1 VASVTIVL
9 SSDDSRLQAAHER
22 LFRAQEKALENY
34 QKSVN
39 KSKEAQAQAEADAAA
54 RKQAAEAEKARL
66 EQVAKG
72 QKIIEGNMTAQERYN
87 AAVAEAEGL
96 AKQQIITEADL
107 ARRKEILAKRL
118 FEESGEA
125 KKATQAEAQLTEAH
139 RKAAEVIKSVQTP
152 LERYNARIKELT
164 ELQKQGALSAED
176 FARAQ
181 TLAKDD
187 MDKEIAKSKERNGL
201 LDQARD
207 GIIAYGTGIVS
218 ASAAANVLLGIFQQ
232 ITEEN
237 KKGFEA
243 LKSTQDTDRNLLQ
256 ISDSPQQF
264 QQLRTESDALSMQ
277 TGVDRNA
284 VREVMFQ
291 GVSEGFKDAVPEI
304 IKANQVVPVKEAA
317 GVAGQIPALFQGQLK
332 AMEAVDLTLAAAKA
346 SRLDFAP
353 LARALPSAAE
363 GGSIAKASPEETLAT
378 LSVLASRFKSGEA
391 AADRIKAFSAVAGI
405 DQGGKTEEQKK
416 AEADRVAAAQKELR
430 TKEES
435 VADIQR
441 RMAKPGLTKEA
452 KTELEIK
459 LTRAQRDVQEFDRT
473 RLELPK
479 EREAFAGKGILQ
491 VAKEL
496 QAMSAGERQKF
507 LGSSQELNAAYN
519 VLVEEMPKIEQQVAE
534 LVKERQSFNE
544 GGGILRE
551 QVAIAN
557 QDKEM
562 TALREESKSQREL
575 EVSQARIDGIAGSA
589 ASGAAADATRELA
602 FSGAVTRRMGTIGSE
617 FIANQAT
624 NLGATQ
630 EQATAAAKASAMS
643 ATSALGPLAIAYD
656 LFTRKAPPP
665 TAESPAPT
673 AAGEIAIR
681 PTVGTPETLATA
693 QPTAPNEIRV
703 NDTGISAAADKMAKA
718 AEQMQD
724 AASRMNLPPSIA
736 PAARAQA
743 AGALQ

>member
-1 VASVTIVL
+1 L
-9 SSDDSRLQAAHER
+9 
-22 LFRAQEKALENY
+22 
-34 QKSVN
+34 
-39 KSKEAQAQAEADAAA
+39 
-54 RKQAAEAEKARL
+54 
-66 EQVAKG
+66 
-72 QKIIEGNMTAQERYN
+72 
-87 AAVAEAEGL
+87 
-96 AKQQIITEADL
+96 
-107 ARRKEILAKRL
+107 
-118 FEESGEA
+118 
-125 KKATQAEAQLTEAH
+125 
-139 RKAAEVIKSVQTP
+139 
-152 LERYNARIKELT
+152 
-164 ELQKQGALSAED
+164 
-176 FARAQ
+176 
-181 TLAKDD
+181 
-187 MDKEIAKSKERNGL
+187 
-201 LDQARD
+201 
-207 GIIAYGTGIVS
+207 
-218 ASAAANVLLGIFQQ
+218 
-232 ITEEN
+232 
-237 KKGFEA
+237 
-243 LKSTQDTDRNLLQ
+243 
-256 ISDSPQQF
+256 
-264 QQLRTESDALSMQ
+264 
-277 TGVDRNA
+277 
-284 VREVMFQ
+284 
-291 GVSEGFKDAVPEI
+291 
-304 IKANQVVPVKEAA
+304 
-317 GVAGQIPALFQGQLK
+317 PA
-332 AMEAVDLTLAAAKA
+332 
-346 SRLDFAP
+346 
-353 LARALPSAAE
+353 AAE

-391 AADRIKAFSAVAGI
+391 AADRIKAFAAVAGI

-473 RLELPK
+473 RLELPP

-519 VLVEEMPKIEQQVAE
+519 VLVEEMPKIEAQVAE

-562 TALREESKSQREL
+562 TALRNEAIAQRSL
-575 EVSQARIDGIAGSA
+575 EVTQATTDGVAGAA
-589 ASGAAADATRELA
+589 ASGATADATRMMASEGLV
-602 FSGAVTRRMGTIGSE
+602 SRTIGGISSE
-617 FIANQAT
+617 TVAGAAVAMGADQQQA
-624 NLGATQ
+624 AD
-630 EQATAAAKASAMS
+630 AARASSMS
-643 ATSALGPLAIAYD
+643 ATAALGPLAVVAD

-665 TAESPAPT
+665 TAEAPAPT